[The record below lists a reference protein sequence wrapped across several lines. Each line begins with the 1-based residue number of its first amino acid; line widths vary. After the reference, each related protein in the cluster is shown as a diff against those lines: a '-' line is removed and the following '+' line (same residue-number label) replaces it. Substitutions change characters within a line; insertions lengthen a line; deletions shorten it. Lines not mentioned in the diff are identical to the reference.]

1 MIISAVHNRLT
12 KGRRWAVSGFAA
24 TALAVALLVPVTP
37 CSEASAQIVAAA
49 KRSAA
54 RAATKQAAARQAARA
69 ATSRSAAPRQPD
81 GRKGSAIECRGVRNK
96 CDGIRRENAAQRLLA
111 ERFPN
116 ARVQAET
123 FLRNRNGTKARDPR
137 TGKARRIDFVLFD
150 RGTAVKRYEV
160 TSQRAYKKAQ
170 IAREL
175 RILSQRSNGQRRTGP
190 VYVRDRKTGKLVP
203 IDRRPSEVIRLK

>member
-1 MIISAVHNRLT
+1 MIKANRTITPLLRRCGISGLAALGLT
-12 KGRRWAVSGFAA
+12 LSCF
-24 TALAVALLVPVTP
+24 VPVAP
-37 CSEASAQIVAAA
+37 QSEASAQVVAAA

-54 RAATKQAAARQAARA
+54 RTAAKQAATREATRATATRGAAQRKPTSGCRA
-69 ATSRSAAPRQPD
+69 ID
-81 GRKGSAIECRGVRNK
+81 NK
-96 CDGIRRENAAQRLLA
+96 CNGIRRENAAQRLLA
-111 ERFPN
+111 EQFPN

-123 FLRNRNGTKARDPR
+123 FIRNRNGTKARDPR

-160 TSQRAYKKAQ
+160 TSQRADKKAQ

-175 RILSQRSNGQRRTGP
+175 RILTQRKNGRPRTGP

-203 IDRRPSEVIRLK
+203 IDRRPAEIMRLR